1 MGLLHKFEKSS
12 IGMWLMALI
21 HLHVVLF
28 WCSTISSA
36 EAFKMNQISSTS
48 RCPYTA
54 TKNFISN
61 QANFIKNIPRTV
73 ERLGMFS
80 ETFNTMGGI
89 VGASSIL
96 GFNNNNNDLSNLSS
110 RRFND
115 MGQSRLNM
123 ASTVEV
129 ETTATKGDD
138 DGGGKKKK
146 KDKKRRQ
153 ATGPLE
159 VVVFGLSHHKASV
172 DVREKLAIP
181 EDEWNDASAQLC
193 SYPAIEEAAVLSTCN
208 RFEIYV
214 AGSNQYDVI
223 TAAADF
229 CERRG
234 SLDQMTL
241 RQNIFMLTGEDAI
254 WHLLRVSAG
263 LDSIVV
269 GEGQILSQVK
279 RAYEHGI
286 ADDGSS
292 GKVISRMLNTAV
304 SSGKRVR
311 SETGI
316 SKGAVSISSA
326 AAEFT
331 AMKLNEDCNL
341 DSMEDANISII
352 GAGTMARLL
361 LVHLQTQGV
370 KEINIINR
378 SPGRVDALREE
389 FSDLTI
395 NYHTLDK
402 MAEIMAQSDV
412 VYPSTAATEPIINA
426 EDLNEIMKSRD
437 ASRGGLQLVDISV
450 PRNVAKDCDDIEG
463 VASYNVDDL
472 KQVVAR
478 NTAKRKKEMIEAEGI
493 LRDEM
498 EKYRVWQQSLG
509 AIPTIAKLQEKAEEL
524 RLEEF
529 QKASKKLSKLSAKDQ
544 EAVER
549 LSKGIVAKL
558 LHGPMN
564 HLRQQKQGDDTI
576 AAIESVKQAF
586 QLRD

>member
-96 GFNNNNNDLSNLSS
+96 GFNNNNNDLSSLSS

-115 MGQSRLNM
+115 MGHSRLNM